1 MTEIII
7 SVLTSTT
14 SMGTKSKT
22 EWYAVITFDDLSGAT
37 GATRGT
43 RVIISALSYQYH
55 WHGSWGAGSPF
66 WTWWDNMTI
75 ALKDHATISIEARYN
90 DMTFEHLSGAG
101 GATRGAGGMIAAL
114 SYHPRNFGYK
124 LEFYHAIISMEAT
137 YNDMIFEHEIGA
149 GGATRGTG
157 VRLVEWI
164 MH

>member
-1 MTEIII
+1 
-7 SVLTSTT
+7 
-14 SMGTKSKT
+14 
-22 EWYAVITFDDLSGAT
+22 
-37 GATRGT
+37 
-43 RVIISALSYQYH
+43 
-55 WHGSWGAGSPF
+55 
-66 WTWWDNMTI
+66 MTI

-157 VRLVEWI
+157 VIISSLSYHLRNFGYHLEFLLDYFQL
-164 MH
+164 